1 MNLKAP
7 LWVVTSRRRARSL
20 MARSRTGSSV
30 ASSLAV
36 SVLRGL
42 ADPALCG
49 KTNLPKTE
57 RSPATPDSTRDNVR
71 IFSEFST
78 GKLRDHHLPYLD
90 RRDERTHKLFG
101 QKERKLYLYIIQPD
115 FWLNLVWNMSIDL
128 PWDGPWYN
136 IHPSTSYVADYYS
149 RGKKLWNR
157 AETVF
162 HAFETCLWWQDPMG
176 LDKIQFRDRRKTM
189 FWYHHYSLP
198 YPSLSGGGPVT
209 SGGEILA
216 EEVTG

>member
-1 MNLKAP
+1 MSLTPGLQQLDLCPRHWAGVLGRAAGHFGSSMNLKAP

-42 ADPALCG
+42 ADPPLCG
-49 KTNLPKTE
+49 KTNLNRTE

-115 FWLNLVWNMSIDL
+115 F
-128 PWDGPWYN
+128 
-136 IHPSTSYVADYYS
+136 
-149 RGKKLWNR
+149 
-157 AETVF
+157 
-162 HAFETCLWWQDPMG
+162 
-176 LDKIQFRDRRKTM
+176 
-189 FWYHHYSLP
+189 
-198 YPSLSGGGPVT
+198 
-209 SGGEILA
+209 
-216 EEVTG
+216 

>member
-1 MNLKAP
+1 MSLTPGLQQLDLCPRHWAGVLGRAAGHFGSSMNLKAP

-49 KTNLPKTE
+49 KTNLPRTE

-90 RRDERTHKLFG
+90 RRVDIFCLERTHKIIRS
-101 QKERKLYLYIIQPD
+101 ER
-115 FWLNLVWNMSIDL
+115 
-128 PWDGPWYN
+128 
-136 IHPSTSYVADYYS
+136 
-149 RGKKLWNR
+149 
-157 AETVF
+157 
-162 HAFETCLWWQDPMG
+162 
-176 LDKIQFRDRRKTM
+176 
-189 FWYHHYSLP
+189 
-198 YPSLSGGGPVT
+198 
-209 SGGEILA
+209 
-216 EEVTG
+216 